1 MILAEK
7 IASLR
12 KKKGWSQEELAYQL
26 DVSRQSVSKW
36 ESGASV
42 PDLDRILK
50 LSEIFGV
57 STDYLLKEETQA
69 APEIEIPE
77 LDKTEGLKRV
87 GREEAESFMEIKLNG
102 AKKVAMAT
110 AGYIL
115 SPVVL
120 LFLTGLSEFKQPA
133 INDELAS
140 GIGIVVVLL
149 MIGISTMFFVVNGM
163 KMESYEYLQ
172 KENFYLEYGVEG
184 IVREKLSMYTES
196 NRKYTMIGVFLC
208 IICTIPL
215 LVANSLNSSDFVIT
229 LCVDLILI
237 IIACAVYLFVLSGE
251 RKGCLQML
259 LQEGDYGVQ
268 KKLERK
274 KIEHMHVIYWC
285 VVTSIY
291 LGISFYTRN
300 WHMTWII
307 WPCAGI
313 MYAAVRAFVI
323 STKANRA

>member
-1 MILAEK
+1 MAHLIWRGWYIVILAEK

-110 AGYIL
+110 AG
-115 SPVVL
+115 S
-120 LFLTGLSEFKQPA
+120 
-133 INDELAS
+133 
-140 GIGIVVVLL
+140 
-149 MIGISTMFFVVNGM
+149 
-163 KMESYEYLQ
+163 
-172 KENFYLEYGVEG
+172 
-184 IVREKLSMYTES
+184 
-196 NRKYTMIGVFLC
+196 
-208 IICTIPL
+208 
-215 LVANSLNSSDFVIT
+215 
-229 LCVDLILI
+229 
-237 IIACAVYLFVLSGE
+237 
-251 RKGCLQML
+251 CL
-259 LQEGDYGVQ
+259 
-268 KKLERK
+268 R
-274 KIEHMHVIYWC
+274 
-285 VVTSIY
+285 
-291 LGISFYTRN
+291 
-300 WHMTWII
+300 
-307 WPCAGI
+307 
-313 MYAAVRAFVI
+313 
-323 STKANRA
+323 